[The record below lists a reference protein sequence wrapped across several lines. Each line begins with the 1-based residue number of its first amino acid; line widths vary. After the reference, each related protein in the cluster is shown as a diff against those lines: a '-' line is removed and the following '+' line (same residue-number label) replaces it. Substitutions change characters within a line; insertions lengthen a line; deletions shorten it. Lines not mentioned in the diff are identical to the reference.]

1 MKKYIKVSAA
11 LLMLLLL
18 HSCGNKNPY
27 DNSTPEKFIIS
38 LGQIGLQPKE
48 QNPIPFFYLENDAL
62 SITKYDDA
70 ALKSLAAF
78 QSFKTALNQKYPAKI
93 KTIDD
98 KEIILNIEPNSLST
112 LSFRLSAS
120 VIRNQ
125 LQENAPGDFVFV
137 SAAEES
143 ADGIT
148 KVTYEM
154 KGRENNVDLKLTN
167 GQYLMFL
174 PEGSLK
180 QLNKMIP
187 FFVKSEAI
195 LSGFLQEIENNDL
208 TLNNFDEKVK
218 DWNFKYQE
226 ILSLLK

>member
-1 MKKYIKVSAA
+1 MKKYIKVTAT
-11 LLMLLLL
+11 LFMLLLL
-18 HSCGNKNPY
+18 HSCGNNNPY

-48 QNPIPFFYLENDAL
+48 QNPIPFFYLENDAR
-62 SITKYDDA
+62 SITAYDDS
-70 ALKSLAAF
+70 ALKCLAAF
-78 QSFKTALNQKYPAKI
+78 QAFKTALNQKFPTKV
-93 KTIDD
+93 KTVDD
-98 KEIILNIEPNSLST
+98 KEIILNVEPDSFST

-120 VIRNQ
+120 VIRDQ

-137 SAAEES
+137 SAAEAG

-148 KVTYEM
+148 KVTYKM
-154 KGRENNVDLKLTN
+154 KGNENSVDLKLTN

-187 FFVKSEAI
+187 FFVKSESI

-208 TLNNFDEKVK
+208 TLNNFDVKVK

-226 ILSLLK
+226 ALSLLN